1 MNSPPVFDS
10 VRELLSLGDTGDA
23 LQVLLTYLEKEGNR
37 PDLLRTLRVVESGYN
52 ATRQQE
58 IKGILDF
65 SQAKREYARANDALL
80 AVLDDLIR
88 GQNHANSVTRRK
100 GRLPW
105 IIGGGIFMLL
115 CLLAAWWYSQ
125 RSTFSQNP
133 DDPFANL
140 ECPKFRPEGIK
151 VLVLEF
157 QKLGGDDSKP
167 EFGIQTRIRDLTD
180 QKMDTDVRILP
191 ANAFGGETPGTREAT
206 SLGKHCQASLVIWG
220 QYDQGKDSIEVDI
233 RYAFTDPVWPPGSA
247 LQTFKNVTEL
257 KTDQMKISDL
267 DEAVLRLCTALALHE
282 NRMDLAEKWLNRI
295 KAPNVRERGWKEVLE
310 KR

>member
-1 MNSPPVFDS
+1 MNTPPVFDS

-23 LQVLLTYLEKEGNR
+23 LQVLLTYLEKEGTR
-37 PDLLRTLRVVESGYN
+37 PDLLRTLRVVESGYH

-65 SQAKREYARANDALL
+65 SQAKREYAQVNDALL
-80 AVLDDLIR
+80 AVLEDLIR
-88 GQNHANSVTRRK
+88 GRSQSAGNPRNK
-100 GRLPW
+100 RLPW

-115 CLLAAWWYSQ
+115 CLLVGWWYSQ
-125 RSTFSQNP
+125 RSTVSQNP

-157 QKLGGDDSKP
+157 QKLGGNDSKP
-167 EFGIQTRIRDLTD
+167 EFGIQTRIRDLTH

-206 SLGKHCQASLVIWG
+206 TLGKHCQASLVIWG

-233 RYAFTDPVWPPGSA
+233 RYAFTDPVWPPGAA

-257 KTDQMKISDL
+257 KTDHMKISDL